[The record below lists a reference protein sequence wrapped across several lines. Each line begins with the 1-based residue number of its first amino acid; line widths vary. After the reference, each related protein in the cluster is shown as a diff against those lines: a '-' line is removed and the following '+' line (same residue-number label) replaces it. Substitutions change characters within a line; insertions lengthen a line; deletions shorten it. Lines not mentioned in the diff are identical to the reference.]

1 MNQDW
6 LRWYARR
13 LGRMSLSEVAWRV
26 HDETRL
32 LYWAL
37 RQDRPGAL
45 PGTRRPRTGQGFTSV
60 VPPGA
65 RSAVPAGV
73 REGLVAAAAP
83 LLEGRWEFLGVWR
96 TDLATPD
103 WYLDP
108 ITGRRAPQDKRS
120 FRINTRSE
128 TETGNIKQVWEL
140 SRLQHLTLLAAA
152 WFVTGDEAYPAVVAD
167 QLQSWWRENP
177 FLYGVNWT
185 SGIEIGIRLISWVW
199 IRRLLDGWV
208 GTPALFEHNDAAID
222 QIYWHQKYLA
232 ALQSRG
238 SSANNHAIAE
248 AAGQLIASCAFPWF
262 AQSGRWRASSA
273 ALLERE
279 VRRNT
284 FPSGMNRE
292 QASDYQG
299 FVAELGMLAAV
310 EADVSG
316 HPLTADTWQRLCS
329 TVDASAA
336 VLDESQ
342 RAPRQGDSDEGRALL
357 VDPPETNR
365 WASLLATG
373 ASLFGSAPWWPT
385 TNATLESTL
394 LGSLTDRPP
403 IVRGRARQ
411 RPSHFADAGLTLLR
425 TEPGRDPEIWCRCDA
440 GPHGY
445 LSLAAHAHA
454 DALSIE
460 VRYGGVDILADPG
473 TYCYHGEPEWRCYFR
488 STLGHNTVELATQDQ
503 SLSGGPFLWL
513 RHAGTSAV
521 AVGLNED
528 RSIHRWSAEHYGY
541 QVLDPPARHRRA
553 VRLDRRG
560 RRIDVVDHIYTVGH
574 HAVRIAFHLGPAVSA
589 ELDEG
594 IARLRWP
601 MRTQIG
607 YESATMALPGGLHW
621 SMHRGEYHPIL
632 GWYSD
637 RFGVKEPTTTL
648 LGEGHCNGEMLELR
662 SSIQFAR

>member
-1 MNQDW
+1 M
-6 LRWYARR
+6 
-13 LGRMSLSEVAWRV
+13 
-26 HDETRL
+26 
-32 LYWAL
+32 
-37 RQDRPGAL
+37 
-45 PGTRRPRTGQGFTSV
+45 
-60 VPPGA
+60 
-65 RSAVPAGV
+65 VPAAVGDT
-73 REGLVAAAAP
+73 LVEAVAP

-96 TDLATPD
+96 ADLTAPD

-108 ITGRRAPQDKRS
+108 ITGRRAPREKRS

-128 TETGNIKQVWEL
+128 SETGNIKQVWEL

-152 WFVTGDEAYPAVVAD
+152 WFVTGNETYPTVVAD

-208 GTPALFEHNDAAID
+208 GAQALFEYNNEAVA
-222 QIYWHQKYLA
+222 QIFWHQKYLA

-238 SSANNHAIAE
+238 SSANNHVVAE

-262 AQSGRWRASSA
+262 AQSGQWRASSA
-273 ALLERE
+273 SLLERE
-279 VRRNT
+279 LSHNT

-310 EADVSG
+310 EADMSG
-316 HPLTADTWQRLCS
+316 HPLADDTWQLLCR

-336 VLDESQ
+336 LLDQ
-342 RAPRQGDSDEGRALL
+342 NLRAPRQGDSDEGQALL
-357 VDPPETNR
+357 VDPPASNR
-365 WASLLATG
+365 WASLLAAG
-373 ASLFGSAPWWPT
+373 ASLFGPADWWPT
-385 TNATLESTL
+385 CGATLLSTVL
-394 LGSLTDRPP
+394 ASLTDRSP
-403 IVRGRARQ
+403 IAVGRAAQ

-425 TEPGRDPEIWCRCDA
+425 TRAAHGNEIWCRCDG

-460 VRYGGVDILADPG
+460 VRCGGVDIFADPG
-473 TYCYHGEPEWRCYFR
+473 TYCYHGAPEWRRYFR
-488 STLGHNTVELATQDQ
+488 STLAHNTIELAAQDQ

-513 RHAGTSAV
+513 RHAETGAV
-521 AVGLNED
+521 TVELGDDLA
-528 RSIHRWSAEHYGY
+528 IQAWSAEHDGY
-541 QVLDPPARHRRA
+541 ESLDPPARHRRT
-553 VRLDRRG
+553 VQLDRQR
-560 RRIDVVDHIYTVGH
+560 RRIDLVDRIDTVGDH
-574 HAVRIAFHLGPAVSA
+574 PVRMAFHLGPAVEA
-589 ELDEG
+589 ELGEATAG
-594 IARLRWP
+594 LRWS
-601 MRTQIG
+601 MGDKSG
-607 YESATMALPGGLHW
+607 YRSATVSLPGELRW
-621 SMHRGEYHPIL
+621 SMHRGECDPIL

-648 LGEGHCNGEMLELR
+648 LGNGHCNGEALELR
-662 SSIQFAR
+662 SSIQFAP